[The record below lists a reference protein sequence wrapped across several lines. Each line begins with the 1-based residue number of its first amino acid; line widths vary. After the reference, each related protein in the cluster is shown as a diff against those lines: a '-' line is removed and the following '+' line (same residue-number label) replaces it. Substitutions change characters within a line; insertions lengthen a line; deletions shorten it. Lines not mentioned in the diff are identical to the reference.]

1 MAERHE
7 LRHFLNQPVVIV
19 GRLQK
24 ESYLNRNYR
33 NACLRAIELRPF
45 VDDTAVQNLD
55 AVHVHHGWIQITG
68 MEYLLSG
75 LVPMI
80 CTSAMVSQY
89 TRRNGSSDLGF
100 SPYLSVCLD
109 FVVQQAAMKKTDFFA
124 RQFVSDQLNQIE
136 QGRPFFSFHADPVML
151 KMQLQLWVT
160 RDPDSPQA
168 GRRLTEMLAL
178 IGVLNGSSTEF
189 HRMQRNNSSK
199 ISGFS

>member
-24 ESYLNRNYR
+24 ESHLDRDYR

-45 VDDTAVQNLD
+45 ADDTAVQNLD
-55 AVHVHHGWIQITG
+55 AVRVHHGWIQLTG
-68 MEYLLSG
+68 MEYLLGG

-109 FVVQQAAMKKTDFFA
+109 FVVQQAAMKKTDSCA

-136 QGRPFFSFHADPVML
+136 QGRPFFSLRADPVML

-160 RDPDSPQA
+160 RDPEPPPG
-168 GRRLTEMLAL
+168 GRRLAEMLAL
-178 IGVLNGSSTEF
+178 IGVPNGNSTEF
-189 HRMQRNNSSK
+189 HRMQRENSSK
-199 ISGFS
+199 TSGFS